1 MQILCK
7 LSKKARKPAEDSQ
20 VLEAQVKE
28 LVTSEENVILE
39 WGSEHESKN
48 SEDSQLNFNEEEKKD
63 NDGDAG
69 DEDED
74 NDHVSDSQDTDIED
88 AETEYDEDEIY
99 KYKIQVHKDVD
110 VEMKEAETVKCEN
123 KEKVEMTDATKADVE
138 KTTKEK
144 GDAEL
149 ARNAMASNYQVK
161 ESTEFPLPS
170 SSLSLSSGFGTHFL
184 NLFFDVSL
192 TVTPTILIVQQR
204 TTPIPTPP
212 ITTKASTISI
222 TVPEFDALT
231 AIQLRVAKLEK
242 DVSELKK
249 IDHSVEVL
257 ALLKS
262 QVLTVL
268 EYYLGSK
275 IGDDLQKVLQRHT
288 TDLIQKYSV
297 KPLLESS
304 NYSVSN
310 NCPEQEYEKSALEIR
325 KAKKELSEKKK
336 MSKYT
341 IKSTDKAAL
350 KDIERSENS
359 MDKGVADTIKNY
371 KRRHDDD
378 DEDDNE
384 DPPAGP
390 NQGKKT
396 RRRRTKESESSK
408 KLSTTKETSKDNASL
423 KSSKISKSATAKQPI
438 EEPTDEVEMD
448 DAVNTTAEDVV
459 HDANQP
465 HDDSTQAKDKAP
477 MQDWFKQ
484 PPRPPT
490 PDLELNKRQV
500 VLDHLNNLGRPGHLT
515 VAAEYFF
522 NNDLEFLKS
531 SDPEKKYTTSITKIK
546 AARYEIVGIEEMTH
560 TLWCTIKHAY
570 DKDTKK
576 GIKHWGERRKL
587 WYRSQVN
594 KFSKHNVY
602 STQNILGVKSVSVK
616 KLHVYGHLEEIMV
629 KRAD

>member
-1 MQILCK
+1 MLDWKPLCIRRKKHFKSSLISSDIYPRVKGEEFTEVQDDDATITFITDLGYKGPLHKYTSMENIDYPELIWEDFVFQIDHKRENKSRRETMPFPRFTKVIINHFLSQHK
-7 LSKKARKPAEDSQ
+7 SLSKLKFQHYHTIKDDGIESIDVSDESEPEPAKKKTGSRSIRGVVIQDTPKQEDADIMQ
-20 VLEAQVKE
+20 ALKE
-28 LVTSEENVILE
+28 SKKTSRRQPSTGGSSEGTGRIPGVPDESTIVSATSSEGTGTKLGVPNEEKVISEENVILE
-39 WGSEHESKN
+39 WGSEHESEH
-48 SEDSQLNFNEEEKKD
+48 SEDSQLNSDEEEKKD
-63 NDGDAG
+63 NDSDAD
-69 DEDED
+69 DEDEED
-74 NDHVSDSQDTDIED
+74 DHVSDSQDTDDEDVEIES
-88 AETEYDEDEIY
+88 DEDEIY

-288 TDLIQKYSV
+288 ADLIQKYSV
-297 KPLLESS
+297 KPALESS
-304 NYSVSN
+304 KIQSPTVDL
-310 NCPEQEYEKSALEIR
+310 EQESEKSASEIR
-325 KAKKELSEKKK
+325 KVKKELAEKKK
-336 MSKYT
+336 MPKYT
-341 IKSTDKAAL
+341 IKSTNKAAL
-350 KDIERSENS
+350 KEYD
-359 MDKGVADTIKNY
+359 
-371 KRRHDDD
+371 
-378 DEDDNE
+378 
-384 DPPAGP
+384 
-390 NQGKKT
+390 Q
-396 RRRRTKESESSK
+396 
-408 KLSTTKETSKDNASL
+408 
-423 KSSKISKSATAKQPI
+423 KSALYQTMHENKSFIRNPANHALYHALMEALI
-438 EEPTDEVEMD
+438 ED
-448 DAVNTTAEDVV
+448 
-459 HDANQP
+459 
-465 HDDSTQAKDKAP
+465 
-477 MQDWFKQ
+477 
-484 PPRPPT
+484 
-490 PDLELNKRQV
+490 
-500 VLDHLNNLGRPGHLT
+500 
-515 VAAEYFF
+515 
-522 NNDLEFLKS
+522 
-531 SDPEKKYTTSITKIK
+531 
-546 AARYEIVGIEEMTH
+546 
-560 TLWCTIKHAY
+560 
-570 DKDTKK
+570 
-576 GIKHWGERRKL
+576 
-587 WYRSQVN
+587 
-594 KFSKHNVY
+594 
-602 STQNILGVKSVSVK
+602 
-616 KLHVYGHLEEIMV
+616 
-629 KRAD
+629 